1 MKNMLEQLNERV
13 TPLETKERSL
23 NDIIADAYC
32 ERYDIERSELNTSL
46 DSSYKNYR
54 DEQKLKISLIAKNLD
69 RDIKEFQTNSNRY
82 TIPFNVAE
90 VIHQYIVEDSTKGSF
105 VSKIKNNKLNQVK
118 NEEKLEFV
126 HKAFDRVLE
135 SCRDSE
141 DREYCEILRKEY
153 VEMIDVLQK
162 ANEKKEKLIEIS
174 NKSINK
180 NIKTIYNIKET
191 DGFVKFGT
199 ENGEKKI
206 LSSKYENSLTT
217 RDAEILVD
225 AYSLMI
231 EALNDK
237 WSKIVD
243 EYVKQKRH
251 YVLWTTFEDA
261 EKLIDLELSMLK
273 DALEVTYREK
283 DTIKDKISEDELK
296 KIAEFLGRDTNLK
309 ENKIT
314 KTLKEIES
322 IAKNDQ

>member
-1 MKNMLEQLNERV
+1 
-13 TPLETKERSL
+13 
-23 NDIIADAYC
+23 
-32 ERYDIERSELNTSL
+32 
-46 DSSYKNYR
+46 
-54 DEQKLKISLIAKNLD
+54 
-69 RDIKEFQTNSNRY
+69 
-82 TIPFNVAE
+82 
-90 VIHQYIVEDSTKGSF
+90 
-105 VSKIKNNKLNQVK
+105 
-118 NEEKLEFV
+118 
-126 HKAFDRVLE
+126 
-135 SCRDSE
+135 
-141 DREYCEILRKEY
+141 
-153 VEMIDVLQK
+153 
-162 ANEKKEKLIEIS
+162 
-174 NKSINK
+174 
-180 NIKTIYNIKET
+180 
-191 DGFVKFGT
+191 
-199 ENGEKKI
+199 
-206 LSSKYENSLTT
+206 
-217 RDAEILVD
+217 
-225 AYSLMI
+225 MI